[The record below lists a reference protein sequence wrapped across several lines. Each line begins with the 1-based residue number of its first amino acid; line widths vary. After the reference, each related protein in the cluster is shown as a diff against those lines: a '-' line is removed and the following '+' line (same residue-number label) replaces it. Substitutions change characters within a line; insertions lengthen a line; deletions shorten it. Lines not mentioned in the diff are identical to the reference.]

1 MQNQPEE
8 KLENCWAVCY
18 ASPDQPSSI
27 GYVVSEKHY
36 FQLLGIKDSE
46 RNHHRP
52 TYWDPKKVE
61 RFPTIQKTIER
72 YLEKRKDTKET
83 FESVLE
89 HLIKDFPSH
98 FAQISAWG
106 KSPKN
111 HLPKPTNP

>member
-1 MQNQPEE
+1 MENHPEE

-46 RNHHRP
+46 KGHTRP

-72 YLEKRKDTKET
+72 YIEKRSGTKET

-89 HLIKDFPSH
+89 HLAKDFPSH
-98 FAQISAWG
+98 FAHVPAWS
-106 KSPKN
+106 KSPKTIV
-111 HLPKPTNP
+111 PKPTNP